1 MEQRILGWLQSSVI
15 LMAGIILISSL
26 ANSMP
31 NALTSSFATQF
42 MIIAA
47 ILIAIGGLS
56 IIIRFLKSR

>member
-42 MIIAA
+42 KIIAA